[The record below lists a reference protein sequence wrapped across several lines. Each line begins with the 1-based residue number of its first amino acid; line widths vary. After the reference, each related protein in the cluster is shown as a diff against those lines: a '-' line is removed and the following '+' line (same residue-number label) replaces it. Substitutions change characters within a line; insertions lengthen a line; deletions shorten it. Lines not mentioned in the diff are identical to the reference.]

1 MQDVNA
7 ILRNTNCANFHN
19 FEKQEQLFARGKYK
33 KLFRKVHFSPEVLFP
48 LYKPVEGNFGGSR
61 TVHIR
66 LALPLRVN
74 LPSRKEICQWLQRVF
89 LTNALPSL
97 NNPQPIPMTTMA
109 NLDSHVASI
118 LDANNSDDEDAL
130 IASLEDSPALDA
142 FREQRIQQLHSEF
155 TRAKAQKN
163 EGFGNYTEIKEEK
176 ALMDLT
182 TSVKYAV
189 VHFAKDDFARCGVM
203 DGHLEVRTPSFT
215 WNEIHLWQALAS
227 KHFDTR
233 FLKMNVENAPFL
245 VTKLKIQVLPCVLA
259 FVNGVSVDRIVG
271 FEGLGYT
278 QDTFKTKDLE
288 ARLLQSGVIQR
299 AKATGDASIKFG
311 VTKAKKDDSDDGDDW
326 D

>member
-1 MQDVNA
+1 
-7 ILRNTNCANFHN
+7 
-19 FEKQEQLFARGKYK
+19 
-33 KLFRKVHFSPEVLFP
+33 
-48 LYKPVEGNFGGSR
+48 
-61 TVHIR
+61 
-66 LALPLRVN
+66 
-74 LPSRKEICQWLQRVF
+74 
-89 LTNALPSL
+89 
-97 NNPQPIPMTTMA
+97 MA

-203 DGHLEVRTPSFT
+203 DGHLES
-215 WNEIHLWQALAS
+215 LAP

-278 QDTFKTKDLE
+278 QDTFTTKDLE
-288 ARLLQSGVIQR
+288 ARLLQSGVLQR

-311 VTKAKKDDSDDGDDW
+311 VKKAKKDGSDDGDDW

>member
-1 MQDVNA
+1 
-7 ILRNTNCANFHN
+7 
-19 FEKQEQLFARGKYK
+19 
-33 KLFRKVHFSPEVLFP
+33 
-48 LYKPVEGNFGGSR
+48 
-61 TVHIR
+61 
-66 LALPLRVN
+66 
-74 LPSRKEICQWLQRVF
+74 
-89 LTNALPSL
+89 
-97 NNPQPIPMTTMA
+97 MA
-109 NLDSHVASI
+109 NLDAHVASI

-189 VHFAKDDFARCGVM
+189 VHFAKDNFARCGVM
-203 DGHLEVRTPSFT
+203 DGHLES
-215 WNEIHLWQALAS
+215 LAP
-227 KHFDTR
+227 KHFDTK

-278 QDTFKTKDLE
+278 QDTFTTKDLE
-288 ARLLQSGVIQR
+288 ARLLQSGVLQR
-299 AKATGDASIKFG
+299 AKAMGDASIKFG
-311 VTKAKKDDSDDGDDW
+311 VKKAKKDDSDDGDDW